1 MTPIPASTQSGA
13 SLEVTGR
20 VATVV
25 IDRPLARNAMTLD
38 TWRALPALMG
48 QVEDDPSIAAVILRG
63 ASGHFGSGNDIG
75 AFGALHGDPV
85 GAEAFGAAMATAM
98 RAVETCSRPVV
109 VAIEGSCFGAAVA
122 LAMAMAGDVRLA
134 SDTARFAVTPARL
147 GAVYLRSDLHRLTAA
162 IGMGRTKALIYSAE
176 AIDADEALRIGLIDR
191 TVANEAFE
199 AELDR
204 FVERVLSGSP
214 FTLRQTKAMLRGVG
228 SGQTPAETPETL
240 AAFVAATQGE
250 DFREGVAA
258 FLAKRQP
265 VFR

>member
-1 MTPIPASTQSGA
+1 M
-13 SLEVTGR
+13 
-20 VATVV
+20 VAV
-25 IDRPLARNAMTLD
+25 
-38 TWRALPALMG
+38 
-48 QVEDDPSIAAVILRG
+48 
-63 ASGHFGSGNDIG
+63 GNDDQVYVIWEDTNNLDIYIQWSCDAG
-75 AFGALHGDPV
+75 ATWQANAHSV
-85 GAEAFGAAMATAM
+85 GVNSLKQRFHPQNAHMWPMLAFD
-98 RAVETCSRPVV
+98 EFS
-109 VAIEGSCFGAAVA
+109 
-122 LAMAMAGDVRLA
+122 DV
-134 SDTARFAVTPARL
+134 L